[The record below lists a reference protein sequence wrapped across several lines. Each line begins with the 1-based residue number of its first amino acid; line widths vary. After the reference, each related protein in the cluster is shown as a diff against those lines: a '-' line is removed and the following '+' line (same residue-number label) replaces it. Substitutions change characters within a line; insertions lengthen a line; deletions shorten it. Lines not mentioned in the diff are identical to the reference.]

1 MLKTAGWLLYNFNK
15 VVVNMNRIR
24 DLRSARG
31 MQQADL
37 AKELSVSRVS
47 ISRYETG
54 ERDPD
59 IETILRLCDIFG
71 CTSDYLLGRSP
82 VPSPD
87 LDPQEEAMILAWRRA
102 TPEIRAIID
111 TALGPY
117 REDVLGIASAP
128 TA

>member
-1 MLKTAGWLLYNFNK
+1 
-15 VVVNMNRIR
+15 MNRIR
-24 DLRSARG
+24 DLRIAQG

-37 AKELSVSRVS
+37 ARELKVSRVS

-59 IETILRLCDIFG
+59 LATILRLCDIFG
-71 CTSDYLLGRSP
+71 CTTDYLLGRSP
-82 VPSPD
+82 VASPELSPEEED
-87 LDPQEEAMILAWRRA
+87 LLLAWRA
-102 TPEIRAIID
+102 APPEIRAIID

-117 REDVLGIASAP
+117 REDAAPGAAAP

>member
-71 CTSDYLLGRSP
+71 CTSDYLLGRYP

-102 TPEIRAIID
+102 TPVIRAIID

>member
-1 MLKTAGWLLYNFNK
+1 
-15 VVVNMNRIR
+15 MNRIR

-59 IETILRLCDIFG
+59 IESPLRLCEIFG

-87 LDPQEEAMILAWRRA
+87 LDPQEEAMLLAWRRA
-102 TPEIRAIID
+102 TPEIRAIVE
-111 TALGPY
+111 TALAPY
-117 REDVLGIASAP
+117 REDVPGSS

>member
-71 CTSDYLLGRSP
+71 CTSDYLLGRSAAP
-82 VPSPD
+82 TPE
-87 LDPQEEAMILAWRRA
+87 LDPQEEAMLLAWRRA
-102 TPEIRAIID
+102 TPEIRAIVE
-111 TALGPY
+111 TALSPY
-117 REDVLGIASAP
+117 REDVPGSS

>member
-102 TPEIRAIID
+102 TPEIRAIVE
-111 TALGPY
+111 TALAPY
-117 REDVLGIASAP
+117 REDVPGSS

>member
-59 IETILRLCDIFG
+59 IETILRLCEIFG

-87 LDPQEEAMILAWRRA
+87 LDPQEEAMLLAWRRA
-102 TPEIRAIID
+102 TPEIRAIVE
-111 TALGPY
+111 TALAPY
-117 REDVLGIASAP
+117 REDVPGSS